1 MTTIPFDTFV
11 EKYKPIT
18 NPFNPD
24 APENGLVF
32 ETHGAEL
39 DFVRAQQ
46 TTHILTLLD
55 DGTTIIF
62 GYHLVNRLGYIITGV
77 PFRQL
82 DFKNEFTLD

>member
-1 MTTIPFDTFV
+1 MTTIPFDDFV
-11 EKYKPIT
+11 AKYKPIK
-18 NPFNPD
+18 NPFDPD
-24 APENGLVF
+24 AAEDGLVF
-32 ETHGAEL
+32 NRTGEEL
-39 DFVRAQQ
+39 AFVRAQQ
-46 TTHILTLLD
+46 TNHILTLLD